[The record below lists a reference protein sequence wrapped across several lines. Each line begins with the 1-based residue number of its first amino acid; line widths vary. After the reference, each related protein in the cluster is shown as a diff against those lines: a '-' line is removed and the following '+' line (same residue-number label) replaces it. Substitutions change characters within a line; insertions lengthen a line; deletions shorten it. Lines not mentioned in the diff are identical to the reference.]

1 MYKRVDEIWVPSSF
15 LVEVFASGGVPRE
28 KLVVV
33 PIPIDTQFYSPL
45 PFLPSSSSTASL
57 PSQLRPLSLPNRG
70 GFNFL
75 SVFKWE
81 QRKGWDVLL
90 DAYLAEFKPEVHACD
105 CAHMDKAGR
114 TLAHTRDVHTQLQD
128 NTTLYL
134 QTYLPG
140 SMGRDK
146 SSFEWKV
153 MERATALANNKATP
167 AAQSFARP
175 GASSLPRVEI
185 LCTVRSCPP
194 FGRGRLSGLGVRS

>member
-1 MYKRVDEIWVPSSF
+1 MDEIWVPSSF

-45 PFLPSSSSTASL
+45 PFLPSSSSSSSSTT

-105 CAHMDKAGR
+105 CARMDKAGR
-114 TLAHTRDVHTQLQD
+114 TLAHTRDVH
-128 NTTLYL
+128 NCRTTRHS
-134 QTYLPG
+134 TSRPT
-140 SMGRDK
+140 
-146 SSFEWKV
+146 F
-153 MERATALANNKATP
+153 RAVWGGTRA
-167 AAQSFARP
+167 
-175 GASSLPRVEI
+175 ASS
-185 LCTVRSCPP
+185 
-194 FGRGRLSGLGVRS
+194 GR

>member
-1 MYKRVDEIWVPSSF
+1 MVWCFMYKRVDEIWVPSSF

-45 PFLPSSSSTASL
+45 PFLPSSSSSSTASL

-90 DAYLAEFKPEVHACD
+90 DAYLAEFKPEVHACT
-105 CAHMDKAGR
+105 ARVWTRLAVR
-114 TLAHTRDVHTQLQD
+114 WLTLATCTTAGQHDTLPPDLPSGQYGEGQEQL
-128 NTTLYL
+128 
-134 QTYLPG
+134 
-140 SMGRDK
+140 
-146 SSFEWKV
+146 
-153 MERATALANNKATP
+153 
-167 AAQSFARP
+167 
-175 GASSLPRVEI
+175 RVEGDGTRHGA
-185 LCTVRSCPP
+185 CQQ
-194 FGRGRLSGLGVRS
+194 